1 MPICQTYQKE
11 TNIIRFIKEKLS
23 YSAGKERPHTQF
35 IAIIFNGIYLY
46 FCKSMKQPTK
56 FCVELKKG
64 H

>member
-35 IAIIFNGIYLY
+35 IAIILTVYIYI
-46 FCKSMKQPTK
+46 FVNQ
-56 FCVELKKG
+56 
-64 H
+64 